1 MEGPGGAV
9 QVRHGDSKRG
19 REQAGGGPPVAGK
32 RGTPAGM
39 FLL

>member
-9 QVRHGDSKRG
+9 QVRHGDSNRG
-19 REQAGGGPPVAGK
+19 REQAGGGSSVAGK